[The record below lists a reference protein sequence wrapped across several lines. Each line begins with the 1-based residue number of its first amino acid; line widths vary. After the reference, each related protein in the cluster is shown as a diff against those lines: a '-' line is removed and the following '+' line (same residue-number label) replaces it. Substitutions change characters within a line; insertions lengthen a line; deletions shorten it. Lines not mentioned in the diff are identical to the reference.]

1 MGLKDS
7 EWGQIGVTMIAGT
20 LGWIMDAPAATA
32 YAVLP
37 VGVETMRPSNET
49 HDAQTHIRKYKVKV
63 KDIDEQSTSNSDCF
77 ALRERSPVH
86 ISRRLGMPKS
96 QH

>member
-37 VGVETMRPSNET
+37 VGVETISPSNET
-49 HDAQTHIRKYKVKV
+49 HNAHTIRKYKVKV
-63 KDIDEQSTSNSDCF
+63 KDQMSSQLQIPT
-77 ALRERSPVH
+77 ALPSETDPPAR